1 MHPIP
6 TGSYPASGIA
16 MRRFGIFESD
26 LNLDFSSK
34 NIPAL
39 ITRLLE
45 QCAVDSLNLLPPD
58 FFREL
63 SVGRRLEYL
72 LALAAGQGE
81 STFEFPFAC
90 SGCALE
96 IELELTL
103 FEIAE
108 KQREA
113 DAINTVHLDIQGKRV
128 EFRKPCGRDQENW
141 AAMDFIDPKEAIEAM
156 IATLSTDQ
164 DVLSNLDPETIER
177 VDQMMD
183 EADPLVNFLCQIT
196 CVECGAMNHF
206 PIDLCH
212 AALAML
218 RRQQKQLIILVH
230 KLASHYHW
238 SEQEVFAIPHWRRKE
253 YLSLISAEG

>member
-1 MHPIP
+1 MD
-6 TGSYPASGIA
+6 
-16 MRRFGIFESD
+16 SD
-26 LNLDFSSK
+26 GGLS
-34 NIPAL
+34 A
-39 ITRLLE
+39 
-45 QCAVDSLNLLPPD
+45 D

-72 LALAAGQGE
+72 LALAANQGE

-113 DAINTVHLDIQGKRV
+113 DAIKTVQMDIQGKRV

-164 DVLSNLDPETIER
+164 DVVSNLDPETIAR
-177 VDQMMD
+177 VDQIMD
-183 EADPLVNFLCQIT
+183 EADPLVNFLCRIT
-196 CVECGAMNHF
+196 CAECGALNRF
-206 PIDLCH
+206 PIDLCNT
-212 AALAML
+212 ALAML